1 MAQSLTQPQIGEE
14 VGLRRIGAEKVTIRR
29 RERDAD
35 GQVIGERALGA
46 ERHRW
51 VVEKQGFFEERAA
64 AAAILRDPT
73 VNRRETAGAHPELV
87 GTFLQLRAAE
97 LAARRLRDP
106 EDQLRFVAL
115 VRGALAD
122 AVERGDP
129 LQPVRLRNRP
139 SRMPER
145 APRAQEAERV
155 R

>member
-1 MAQSLTQPQIGEE
+1 
-14 VGLRRIGAEKVTIRR
+14 
-29 RERDAD
+29 
-35 GQVIGERALGA
+35 VIE
-46 ERHRW
+46 HR
-51 VVEKQGFFEERAA
+51 GFFEERAA
-64 AAAILRDPT
+64 AAALVRDGT
-73 VNRRETAGAHPELV
+73 VDRKAVAGAHPELV

-106 EDQLRFVAL
+106 QDQQRFVSL

-139 SRMPER
+139 ARTPQR
-145 APRAQEAERV
+145 APRAQEAEPV